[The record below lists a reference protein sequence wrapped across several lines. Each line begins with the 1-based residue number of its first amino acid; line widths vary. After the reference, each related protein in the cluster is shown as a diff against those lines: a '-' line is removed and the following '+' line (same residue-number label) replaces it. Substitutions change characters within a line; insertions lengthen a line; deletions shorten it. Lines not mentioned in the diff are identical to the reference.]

1 LNELDPPPSVIELV
15 KDNPQADAQ
24 WKAWLFNLFK
34 WAQDNMSK
42 DFFFEV
48 DQDNI
53 NGYSSETKFGRNTA
67 VTTTEAQIWP
77 GGAFTYLTA
86 ASTVR
91 IAAGGN
97 AADTAAGTGA
107 QEVHIIGLDADYNI
121 NTDTLVT
128 AGASASS
135 ATTQTYLR
143 VLRAWVG
150 NVGSGEKNAGNI
162 TIEAV
167 TGGTTQCFISQG
179 QGQSQQ
185 LFFTVPAG
193 KTAYIRGGRFSWIKT
208 SGGGGAAAE
217 CKLYGQARLYNT
229 DSNNNYESWRNLFDS
244 FITLNGGN
252 PTNLIEQSTDP
263 IPEKTDIKVTGIVD
277 AGSADIDGRLHII
290 LVDN

>member
-1 LNELDPPPSVIELV
+1 MN
-15 KDNPQADAQ
+15 
-24 WKAWLFNLFK
+24 
-34 WAQDNMSK
+34 K

-48 DQDNI
+48 DQGNV
-53 NGYSSETKFGRNTA
+53 NGYSSETKFGRNPA
-67 VTTTEAQIWP
+67 VTSAGAVIWP
-77 GGAFTYLTA
+77 GGTFLYLTA
-86 ASTVR
+86 ASTIRV
-91 IAAGGN
+91 AAGGN

-107 QEVHIIGLDADYNI
+107 QEVHVIGLDADYNI
-121 NTDTLVT
+121 ITDTLVT
-128 AGASASS
+128 AGASASA

-150 NVGSGEKNAGNI
+150 EVGSGEKNAGDI
-162 TIEAV
+162 AIEAV
-167 TGGTTQCFISQG
+167 TGGTTQCFISTG

-185 LFFTVPAG
+185 LFFTVPAS

-217 CKLYGQARLYNT
+217 CKLYGVARLYNT

-263 IPEKTDIKVTGIVD
+263 IPEKTDIRVTGVVD
-277 AGSADIDGRLHII
+277 AGSADIDGRLHIV